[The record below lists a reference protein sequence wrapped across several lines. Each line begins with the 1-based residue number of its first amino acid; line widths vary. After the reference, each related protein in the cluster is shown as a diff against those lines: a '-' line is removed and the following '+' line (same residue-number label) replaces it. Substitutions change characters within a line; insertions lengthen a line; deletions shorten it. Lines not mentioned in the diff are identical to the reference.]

1 MTPCP
6 RCGHENVDHA
16 RFCSACGAILEAR
29 ASVDDPLIGRIVAD
43 RYRIVRP
50 IGEGGMGRVY
60 LAEQRMG
67 TTTRAV
73 AIKVLTTPM
82 SDSLAVAR
90 FYRECET
97 VVQLTHPHTI
107 RFYDFGELA
116 LPLSSGAVDRRLY
129 IAMEYVD
136 GRSLATA
143 IESGPLPLDIVD
155 RLVRQIGGAL
165 TEAHRRG
172 IVHRDLKPDNV
183 LLAHNE
189 AEGEIA
195 KVLDFGIAKKDHV
208 EGPEITAQGTII
220 GTPAYMSPEQISGMR
235 VDERS
240 DVYALALMTY
250 EMLTGARPF
259 AARTPIEW
267 ATAHMMSAPRSFDEF
282 PSAQALSPERR
293 AAILRGLEKDPQ
305 SRTASVRRFVDD
317 FCGIESSQ
325 PTPIPRIPS
334 TAPPSDL
341 GNAPTLAAPHTPR
354 DTAPHVG
361 AIPGAGPGLGA
372 ILGAALGGIAL
383 IAAGAAT
390 VWVVAGGPSDVQDVA
405 DAAAPHDAGTDAEG
419 HLPHEWLTILHFE
432 ERARDATHAL
442 GPPDGRCA
450 SIAPG
455 GTITL
460 ELTPGARMLT
470 DGTEHPDLQIEVREG
485 SGPYRVD
492 VGVERR
498 QFRTIAQGLVTS
510 SPLDVDQFGIPRFRY
525 VKIKNRATR
534 GDVCVDAVAAH
545 RHE

>member
-1 MTPCP
+1 MTSCP
-6 RCGHENVDHA
+6 RCGHENADHA

-29 ASVDDPLIGRIVAD
+29 AGGEDPLIGRVVAD

-107 RFYDFGELA
+107 RFYDFGEIA
-116 LPLSSGAVDRRLY
+116 LPLANGAVDRRLY

-143 IESGPLPLDIVD
+143 IEAGPLPLEIVD

-195 KVLDFGIAKKDHV
+195 KVLDFGIAKKDRT

-250 EMLTGARPF
+250 EMLAGTRPF

-267 ATAHMMSAPRSFDEF
+267 ATAHMMSTPRSFDEF
-282 PSAQALSPERR
+282 PATQPLSPERR

-305 SRTASVRRFVDD
+305 NRTASVRRFVDE
-317 FCGIESSQ
+317 FCGLESSQ
-325 PTPIPRIPS
+325 PTPIPRIAS
-334 TAPPSDL
+334 TPSDL
-341 GNAPTLAAPHTPR
+341 GNAPTLAALHTPR
-354 DTAPHVG
+354 DSAPHVEP
-361 AIPGAGPGLGA
+361 IPGAHPGLGT
-372 ILGAALGGIAL
+372 ILGAAIGGIAL

-390 VWVVAGGPSDVQDVA
+390 VWVVAGGPSATSELA
-405 DAAAPHDAGTDAEG
+405 DAAVIADAGTDAAADE
-419 HLPHEWLTILHFE
+419 PHEWLSILHFE

-442 GPPDGRCA
+442 GAPDGRCA
-450 SIAPG
+450 VIAPG

-460 ELTPGARMLT
+460 ELTPGGRMLT
-470 DGTEHPDLQIEVREG
+470 DGTERPDLQVVVREG

-498 QFRTIAQGLVTS
+498 QFRTVAQGLVAS
-510 SPLDVDQFGIPRFRY
+510 SPLDVDQFAIPRFRY

-534 GDVCVDAVAAH
+534 GEVCVDAVAAY
-545 RHE
+545 RRE